1 MHRPIPAQDPSK
13 GPEAT
18 SVATLNI
25 GCSYNRGSM
34 GRSVMKRVRMSPERV
49 ERLAKLAERTG
60 KTESELIRE
69 GLDLVEN
76 RERQKIAVEELIG
89 LVQGEP
95 PQKIR
100 FRLSK

>member
-1 MHRPIPAQDPSK
+1 
-13 GPEAT
+13 
-18 SVATLNI
+18 
-25 GCSYNRGSM
+25 M

-100 FRLSK
+100 FRLST

>member
-1 MHRPIPAQDPSK
+1 
-13 GPEAT
+13 
-18 SVATLNI
+18 
-25 GCSYNRGSM
+25 M
-34 GRSVMKRVRMSPERV
+34 GRSVMKRVRMSPERA
-49 ERLAKLAERTG
+49 ERLAELAGRTG

-100 FRLSK
+100 FRLST